1 MLQYTVQKMKFS
13 ITDFF
18 SKCDQICSFLRI
30 WSSLLKKSLMVGL
43 IFSCSVKFCK
53 NMLLKCFRFNSFIV
67 KSLLLHRKSS
77 EFVFYSPQIFVS
89 SVDFCVC
96 LFTFSC
102 IILNKTFWKASIVLY
117 CFWKSIIHILYP
129 YAIDIKAMFAEYI
142 IHESTKIISP
152 SWLKLSRRGIATDN
166 NIVVVNIARKM

>member
-30 WSSLLKKSLMVGL
+30 WSRLLKKSLMVGL

-67 KSLLLHRKSS
+67 KSLLHHRKSS

-89 SVDFCVC
+89 NFCWLLR
-96 LFTFSC
+96 LFVHIFLHHFKQNFLESFYC
-102 IILNKTFWKASIVLY
+102 IVLFLKKY
-117 CFWKSIIHILYP
+117 YP
-129 YAIDIKAMFAEYI
+129 YLISVCNWYQSHVCRVYNTRIYKNNFSILIKAL
-142 IHESTKIISP
+142 TK
-152 SWLKLSRRGIATDN
+152 GN
-166 NIVVVNIARKM
+166 CHQ